1 MAVGGALRKP
11 STGSGS
17 AASLPTQ
24 LSSCLQA
31 VTMVHP
37 VVQLNVPP
45 PPPLSNFP
53 NCIRPNESSKIQIH
67 ICIFVFCKA
76 LLDELHTAN
85 EIHSMSL
92 WSEMYPTISSD
103 LRFSK
108 MLGQP
113 GTFKCNLQ
121 TSLLKTFNRL
131 VVNKLSQAM
140 RAHPDIDLLI
150 ASLLQDVI

>member
-17 AASLPTQ
+17 ATSLLNQ

-31 VTMVHP
+31 VTIAHP
-37 VVQLNVPP
+37 VVQLTSPP
-45 PPPLSNFP
+45 PSLSNFP
-53 NCIRPNESSKIQIH
+53 NYIRPNESSKIQVH
-67 ICIFVFCKA
+67 TCIFVFCQA

-113 GTFKCNLQ
+113 GTFKCKLQ
-121 TSLLKTFNRL
+121 QVF
-131 VVNKLSQAM
+131 
-140 RAHPDIDLLI
+140 
-150 ASLLQDVI
+150 

>member
-24 LSSCLQA
+24 LSSSLQA
-31 VTMVHP
+31 VTILHP
-37 VVQLNVPP
+37 VVQLNAPLS
-45 PPPLSNFP
+45 LSNFP

-67 ICIFVFCKA
+67 TCIFVFCKA